1 MRRYVLIV
9 LTLLLL
15 AFLFTGV
22 KRLLSQLAL
31 ERDKSL
37 QVLLVYDKDTYQVRA
52 FRSVLEEEGV
62 PHRLVHIN
70 TLISTDP
77 KTLSKTKP
85 ALLLPDGSLQY
96 IHPDTM
102 SWFKKYLS
110 TGGSVFVS
118 YDAGTKNY
126 AGAYLKEA
134 LFTNLLGA
142 NYVLYDKL
150 RGEAYSKGYLKITDR
165 SLEITP
171 GKVDR
176 EERLITGYIYGSL
189 EYPYAK
195 VEMRNFTDRLL
206 AVVIDSRENKE
217 YPGMFWER
225 YEKGYIFY
233 SAVPLGHLKAYSD
246 DLVLRATLR
255 YFLFKLLKLPHL
267 VNTPKGKGGLVI
279 NWHIDASIDWKSIP
293 MMLKE
298 GYLRN
303 GIEYSSHITAGPF
316 RDQSGDGL
324 GFDACGKGREYVK
337 MLIPYGVIG
346 SHGGWAH
353 NWFSENVLKGK
364 FKEKEIYQYIKKN
377 NDCLVSI
384 TGYKIRE
391 YSAPNGVH
399 PQPQTT
405 EVLEKLGMVAYYY
418 TGDSGS
424 SPNRT
429 FINGKMVSSK
439 VIAFPITPFEK
450 ATSLYEMKKQGVS
463 EEDVAMFLISLAEY
477 VEKTRQIR
485 LFYSHPYDIPLYP
498 NAILKFL
505 DLVEEKEKSKKIEVH
520 AMSYF
525 AEFLLRFLKTDYSF
539 RKEGDVL
546 KVKLKNPEGLKDI
559 SIAIPRYYGKVLSF
573 PKEAVFISQDEDYY
587 YFYLADNPKEVDFSF
602 KFH

>member
-1 MRRYVLIV
+1 MRRYTPVV

-96 IHPDTM
+96 MHPDTM

-110 TGGSVFVS
+110 AGGSVFVS

-142 NYVLYDKL
+142 NYILYDKL

-176 EERLITGYIYGSL
+176 EERLITGYMYGSL

-195 VEMRNFTDRLL
+195 VEMRNFTGRLL
-206 AVVIDSRENKE
+206 AVVLDSRENKE

-298 GYLRN
+298 GYLRK
-303 GIEYSSHITAGPF
+303 GMEQSLHITAGPF
-316 RDQSGDGL
+316 RDEPGDGL
-324 GFDACGKGREYVK
+324 GFDACGKGKEYAK
-337 MLIPYGVIG
+337 MLMPYGVIG

-364 FKEKEIYQYIKKN
+364 FKEKEIYQYIREN
-377 NDCLVSI
+377 NDCLESI

-399 PQPQTT
+399 PQPETT
-405 EVLEKLGMVAYYY
+405 KVLEELRMVAYYY

-429 FINGKMVSSK
+429 FINGKIVSSK
-439 VIAFPITPFEK
+439 VIAFPITPFE
-450 ATSLYEMKKQGVS
+450 TSASLHEMKKQGIS
-463 EEDVAMFLISLAEY
+463 EEDVANFLIRLVEY
-477 VEKTRQIR
+477 VEKNRQIR

-498 NAILKFL
+498 DAVMRFI
-505 DLVEEKEKSKKIEVH
+505 DLVEEKEMSKKIEVH
-520 AMSYF
+520 TISYF
-525 AEFLLRFLKTDYSF
+525 ADFLLRFLKTDFSF
-539 RKEGDVL
+539 NYQNRIFTAE
-546 KVKLKNPEGLKDI
+546 LKNPDGLKDI
-559 SIAIPRYYGKVLSF
+559 AVAVPKSYGRLVHT
-573 PKEAVFISQDEDYY
+573 QDHLVVEEGDEYY
-587 YFYLADNPKEVDFSF
+587 YIYFTDNPTYYQLQLNF
-602 KFH
+602 